1 MIIKHLPLLRCTFIH
16 LDFLLLDLL
25 SSDDFFDPVFK
36 LYEDFPG
43 AWFVEE
49 TGGTAIAPLHLYRVV
64 VVSVLVYVVGVVT
77 GHYLS
82 LIVGFPEFFPK
93 LASHL
98 S

>member
-1 MIIKHLPLLRCTFIH
+1 
-16 LDFLLLDLL
+16 
-25 SSDDFFDPVFK
+25 
-36 LYEDFPG
+36 
-43 AWFVEE
+43 
-49 TGGTAIAPLHLYRVV
+49 
-64 VVSVLVYVVGVVT
+64 VSVLVDVVGVVT